1 MCWIKYGK
9 RICGKLPC
17 SAFGFCVER
26 IRYSLFCVENRLQ
39 DAHVNS
45 YDEFNNSAASSRERE
60 LIQSLEEVV
69 EIHGDFSDVKPSHKH
84 FIEQKALSKGRL
96 VSNEKNLMSAILN
109 ERSCDDSDATHS
121 EVGVACFGRRP
132 PLSNQSNFRSS
143 KNGFV
148 SVKDI

>member
-1 MCWIKYGK
+1 M
-9 RICGKLPC
+9 
-17 SAFGFCVER
+17 
-26 IRYSLFCVENRLQ
+26 
-39 DAHVNS
+39 NS
-45 YDEFNNSAASSRERE
+45 FNNSAVSSRERE

-69 EIHGDFSDVKPSHKH
+69 EERDKLLLLIHRDFSDVKPSHKH
-84 FIEQKALSKGRL
+84 FIEENALSKGRL

-143 KNGFV
+143 KNGLV
-148 SVKDI
+148 SVKIFIDQTMIRTHKAFLPHCHF

>member
-1 MCWIKYGK
+1 
-9 RICGKLPC
+9 
-17 SAFGFCVER
+17 
-26 IRYSLFCVENRLQ
+26 
-39 DAHVNS
+39 VNS

-69 EIHGDFSDVKPSHKH
+69 EERDKLIHGDFSDVKPSHKH
-84 FIEQKALSKGRL
+84 FIEQKALSEGRL

-121 EVGVACFGRRP
+121 EVGVACFGKRP